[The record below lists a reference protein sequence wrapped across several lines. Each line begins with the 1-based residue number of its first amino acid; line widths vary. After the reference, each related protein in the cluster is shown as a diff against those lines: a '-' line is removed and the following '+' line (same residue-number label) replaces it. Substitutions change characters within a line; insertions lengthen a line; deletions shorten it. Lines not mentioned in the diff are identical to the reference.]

1 MSGLNTCRK
10 GRNGAEYTFGNRNRR
25 AGTRDAILGHPNSAT
40 GPPSGG
46 DSRGYGMTRPTIT
59 AALVRSLA
67 VGLVLL
73 AGCDYSVGDA
83 AGRRGEGPGGREQ
96 PLALS
101 PQEELAVGRR
111 AYREVLQ
118 EYQGRVLPNNHPDV
132 RRVERVVDRLKEAA
146 AIEPLQREIKLRTR
160 GYTFDWNVSVVQER
174 QVNAFCLPAG
184 EIVVFTGILPVAAT
198 DDQLA
203 TVLSHEMAHALAH
216 HGSER
221 VAREQ
226 SAGGKLFRL
235 QYDRYQE
242 SEADH
247 IGVFLMAFAGYDPD
261 EAVAFWVRMQ
271 RLTRGGE
278 PPEIL
283 SDHPSHQTRIKNLQ
297 GWAPRAKAARRA
309 YDEGRILK

>member
-1 MSGLNTCRK
+1 V
-10 GRNGAEYTFGNRNRR
+10 
-25 AGTRDAILGHPNSAT
+25 I
-40 GPPSGG
+40 
-46 DSRGYGMTRPTIT
+46 
-59 AALVRSLA
+59 AARHFLL
-67 VGLVLL
+67 VGLVVV
-73 AGCDYSVGDA
+73 AGCGNPFGDDGG
-83 AGRRGEGPGGREQ
+83 AGRGEGPGGREQ

-101 PQEELAVGRR
+101 PSEELQVGRK
-111 AYREVLQ
+111 AYAEVLQ
-118 EYQGRVLPNNHPDV
+118 EYRDRALPKNHPDV
-132 RRVERVVDRLKEAA
+132 RRVAGVVSRLAKAA
-146 AIEPLQREIKLRTR
+146 QIEPLQREIHLRLE
-160 GYTFDWNVSVVQER
+160 GFTFDWNVSVVQER

-226 SAGGKLFRL
+226 DSGGGVFRSL
-235 QYDRYQE
+235 KYDRFQE

-261 EAVAFWVRMQ
+261 AAVEFWLRMA
-271 RLTRGGE
+271 RLTSGGQ

-283 SDHPSHQTRIKNLQ
+283 SDHPSHETRIRQLRA
-297 GWAPRAKAARRA
+297 WAPKAKAAKQA
-309 YDEGRILK
+309 FDEGRILK